1 MSSLRK
7 KLIKNIGWEVCGSI
21 ARLLISLVVS
31 ILTARYLGPAN
42 YGLINYVSS
51 FCGFFSAFCTLGINA
66 ILVKELLDRK
76 EEQGTVLGTTVAMRM
91 TSSILCMIANCV
103 LIAVVNPG
111 EKLLLKLAVIHSFS
125 MLFSVF
131 DSIRF
136 WFQARLETRIPVI
149 ASTIGY
155 IVLAVYRI
163 FLLATG
169 KSVEW
174 FALATTL
181 DYAIVALVLMLSYR
195 RFNGLK
201 FRVSATVGK
210 DIFSRSRHFILAG
223 LMVSLYA
230 QMDKV
235 MLKSM
240 VDAVSVGIYST
251 ANSVNG
257 MWTFVVAA
265 LIDAASPIVY
275 QSYNK
280 GREIFKKQLKMLY
293 AGVIFVCVLAGVFIC
308 MLAKPIISILYGEA
322 YYSSIPVLRILV
334 WSSIFSYL
342 GVAKNIW
349 VVSEKKNHYLVW
361 FTAIGVGG
369 NLILNSV
376 LIPLF
381 GATGAAVATVITQF
395 ISSVL
400 VQLVFPQTRENVIW
414 MMEAFLLRGVLT
426 SDEWQQMKVR
436 VIGRLKGQHST
447 HVDD

>member
-7 KLIKNIGWEVCGSI
+7 KLIKNISWEICGSI
-21 ARLLISLVVS
+21 ARLLISLAVS
-31 ILTARYLGPAN
+31 IMTARYLGPGN

-76 EEQGTVLGTTVAMRM
+76 EEQGTVLGTTLAMRM
-91 TSSILCMIANCV
+91 ASSILCMIANCV

-111 EKLLLKLAVIHSFS
+111 EELLLKLAVIHSFS

-131 DSIRF
+131 DSIKF

-155 IVLAVYRI
+155 ITLAVYRV

-181 DYAIVALVLMLSYR
+181 DYVVVALILLLSYR
-195 RFNGLK
+195 RFNGSK

-240 VDAVSVGIYST
+240 VDTVSVGIYST
-251 ANSVNG
+251 ANSVNS

-265 LIDAASPIVY
+265 LIDAVSPVIY
-275 QSYNK
+275 QSYNDSK
-280 GREIFKKQLKMLY
+280 EVFKKRLKMLY
-293 AGVIFVCVLAGVFIC
+293 AGIIYICILAGVFVC
-308 MLAKPIISILYGEA
+308 LLAKPIISILYGEA

-334 WSSIFSYL
+334 WSNIFSYL

-349 VVSEKKNHYLVW
+349 VVSKKKNDYLVW

-376 LIPLF
+376 LIPSF
-381 GATGAAVATVITQF
+381 GAMGAAVATVITQF
-395 ISSVL
+395 ISSVF
-400 VQLVFPQTRENVIW
+400 VQMLFPQTRENVVW
-414 MMEAFLLRGVLT
+414 MLEAFLLRGVFT
-426 SDEWQQMKVR
+426 GCEWQR
-436 VIGRLKGQHST
+436 VKAWAIDRLKGKHST
-447 HVDD
+447 HMDE